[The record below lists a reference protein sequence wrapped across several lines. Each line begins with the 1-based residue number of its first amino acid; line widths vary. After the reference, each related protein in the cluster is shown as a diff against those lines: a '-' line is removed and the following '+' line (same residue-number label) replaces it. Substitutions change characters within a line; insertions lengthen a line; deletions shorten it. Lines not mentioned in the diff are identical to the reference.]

1 MKITFF
7 FFLRI
12 LRSFF
17 CLFLRRKKKDR
28 EREKYINYFLAV
40 RGLRT
45 VNSKYLFPYISL
57 QNIFSGIWH
66 LSSHA
71 AQRKPFAKLVRKVV
85 DSERLFLLYP
95 TIPL

>member
-7 FFLRI
+7 FFKDTQK
-12 LRSFF
+12 FF
-17 CLFLRRKKKDR
+17 LFIFKKKKKDR